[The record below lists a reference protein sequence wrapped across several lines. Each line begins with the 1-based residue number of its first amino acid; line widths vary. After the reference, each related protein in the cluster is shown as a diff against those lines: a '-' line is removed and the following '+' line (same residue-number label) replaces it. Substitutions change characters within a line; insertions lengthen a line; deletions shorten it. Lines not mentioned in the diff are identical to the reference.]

1 VKSDLLNLVAD
12 IDLNQRKSI
21 LYLPEW
27 PSEIEESK
35 AIFVP
40 SSGAGTIYL
49 CPHATSLDGVSPLCE
64 NVEVINVGETV
75 NGKSVTLIEYDGQEY
90 YLVFGIKGTGGGEY
104 GNIEELIKDLNDYI
118 QGLSD
123 ESFKNNPQQR
133 KNALAN
139 KIKEV
144 FIKIENKEYQEA
156 INKLENDIRAKADG
170 NETTD
175 DWVIDSDNQI
185 EICKMIDDLIVYLRD
200 LSQASF

>member
-1 VKSDLLNLVAD
+1 MNGGLGISK
-12 IDLNQRKSI
+12 I
-21 LYLPEW
+21 LFI
-27 PSEIEESK
+27 PSTG
-35 AIFVP
+35 V
-40 SSGAGTIYL
+40 GTIYL
-49 CPHATSLDGVSPLCE
+49 CPHAISLDEVSPLCE
-64 NVEVINVGETV
+64 NVEVINVGETL
-75 NGKSVTLIEYDGQEY
+75 NGKRVTPIEYDGQEY
-90 YLVFGIKGTGGGEY
+90 YLVFCVESTGGGEY

-123 ESFKNNPQQR
+123 ESFKNNSQQR

-156 INKLENDIRAKADG
+156 INKLENDIRAKAGG

-175 DWVIDSDNQI
+175 DWIIDSDNQI
-185 EICKMIDDLIVYLRD
+185 EIYKMIDDLIVYLRD